1 MNGQKLPKHHL
12 VWAHAS
18 LFAAATLA
26 LWCSACAFF
35 NTILACC
42 YTANMRGCSPAD
54 LHTCR
59 VAGEVPAGI
68 KVQPATHER
77 DENGQVKK
85 GEPFTH
91 FAVLGAVYADSP
103 ARAKL
108 MYTLASW
115 TAYLACAFCKLTG
128 TMKNK
133 VVRFLG
139 YAEPTPTMQGVGRGN
154 SYQMGHADGRL
165 MTEREVKAQA
175 IAAEYYRA
183 RGFEPP
189 PGNRFKGFSPL
200 LRRLYY
206 VNPLRLWVVPFCHA
220 FYLGVF
226 KDFMKLMTAK
236 KSKVR
241 TVWSA

>member
-1 MNGQKLPKHHL
+1 MH
-12 VWAHAS
+12 AHNS
-18 LFAAATLA
+18 FIKFSGFGVSNTL
-26 LWCSACAFF
+26 
-35 NTILACC
+35 IQRQACC
-42 YTANMRGCSPAD
+42 PMD
-54 LHTCR
+54 LFSCFA
-59 VAGEVPAGI
+59 AGEVSAGI
-68 KVQPATHER
+68 KVQPSLHAR
-77 DENGQVKK
+77 DEHGKLKK

-108 MYTLASW
+108 MYTLSSW

-133 VVRFLG
+133 VVRYLG
-139 YAEPTPTMQGVGRGN
+139 YAEPVPTTQGVGRGK
-154 SYQMGHADGRL
+154 SYQMGQPDGRL

-206 VNPLRLWVVPFCHA
+206 VNPVRLWVIPFCHA

-226 KDFMKLMTAK
+226 KDFLKLATAK

-241 TVWSA
+241 GVWSVSMPAG